1 MFSKVTS
8 LLVVVIEFGHNDGGS
23 PASSDRAE
31 VGGEGTDTQTV
42 TLTNGTVEVVQTFNK
57 VVENISE
64 LSSVSTELKVPQNA
78 SGPALLISTQ
88 TLPDQ
93 LSRANRAQNVRT
105 EIANLPS

>member
-1 MFSKVTS
+1 M
-8 LLVVVIEFGHNDGGS
+8 L
-23 PASSDRAE
+23 
-31 VGGEGTDTQTV
+31 EGKAQKKSEPIPEPPRHA
-42 TLTNGTVEVVQTFNK
+42 EVVQTFNK

-105 EIANLPS
+105 EIANLPL